1 MKKRFILLLLA
12 IILVSSLAIGQVYD
26 RKETLYAGGGLWSPP
41 NNWNPFTPWAI
52 MTGTNGLIYEYLFMF
67 DPLSNEMIPWLAV
80 DGGWIDEKT
89 YELKLRDG
97 VYWTDGEE
105 FNAEDVKFTFDI
117 AKKYPGVHYS
127 SMWNWM
133 KEVEIVD
140 RLTVRVH
147 FTEPLYQQWSFQL
160 YQLPMVPEH
169 IWKNKTEAE
178 ILTGA
183 NEGPIGTGCYTAEG
197 YGQDRMIYLRNENW
211 WAIEQLGIKPTP
223 KRIVYLTVSGNNV
236 ALGMIFK
243 GELDISN
250 FFLPGVPAVKS
261 AYGIHTYFDGPP
273 YMLSDNTAVLF
284 LNNSR
289 KPMDDVDFRKAV
301 AWAINADDIVTRVFE
316 NQVIKSNPLGFLP
329 IDAWMKYYDEKV
341 VEQYGFKYDPSV
353 SKKVLADAGY
363 KDINGDGF
371 VEAPDGSKIE
381 LSIIVP
387 FGWTDWMESIKIIA
401 NNLNAVGINAKAEFP
416 DYSRYQDE
424 LYGGNFD
431 MAINNFNSNLSNTVW
446 SYYYWLFW
454 DIREQ
459 QTQGNYGKYN
469 NPKAFELMEAFDRT
483 PVDDYETGQKIMSEL
498 EELFLKEIPYVPLW
512 FNGMWFQASTNVWTN
527 WPSEHG
533 PHYYPCTW
541 NGKWQLGG
549 IFMLTA
555 LEAK

>member
-1 MKKRFILLLLA
+1 
-12 IILVSSLAIGQVYD
+12 
-26 RKETLYAGGGLWSPP
+26 
-41 NNWNPFTPWAI
+41 
-52 MTGTNGLIYEYLFMF
+52 
-67 DPLSNEMIPWLAV
+67 
-80 DGGWIDEKT
+80 
-89 YELKLRDG
+89 
-97 VYWTDGEE
+97 
-105 FNAEDVKFTFDI
+105 
-117 AKKYPGVHYS
+117 
-127 SMWNWM
+127 
-133 KEVEIVD
+133 
-140 RLTVRVH
+140 
-147 FTEPLYQQWSFQL
+147 
-160 YQLPMVPEH
+160 
-169 IWKNKTEAE
+169 
-178 ILTGA
+178 
-183 NEGPIGTGCYTAEG
+183 
-197 YGQDRMIYLRNENW
+197 
-211 WAIEQLGIKPTP
+211 
-223 KRIVYLTVSGNNV
+223 
-236 ALGMIFK
+236 
-243 GELDISN
+243 
-250 FFLPGVPAVKS
+250 
-261 AYGIHTYFDGPP
+261 
-273 YMLSDNTAVLF
+273 MLSDNTAVLF

-289 KPMDDVDFRKAV
+289 KPMDDVNFRKAV